1 MDQNQLSND
10 AFLINYPDMKVYK
23 ERVVHPNESFR
34 FMHMRLDR
42 FNGERHRHTQAE
54 LTWVSQGAGVRFVGD
69 SAAPFEAGDLVL
81 IGPDVPHLWVSHADD
96 AGKVHELSV
105 AQFPA
110 DLLQTLSVPEWGDV
124 SELLRRAALGL
135 VIREPVRSEVQAL
148 MLRMQS
154 EQGLTRLGLLIEIL
168 GLLITHPTS
177 LQTLSSA
184 SVGAAGGRD
193 SGQTDRRID
202 RVVRWIQEHL
212 AQNLCMEDAAAQVHV
227 SPAAFSRF
235 FRRSLGKTFT
245 EYVNDLRCTEAAIQ
259 LRKTDKPVATVALD
273 CGFTTLSHFNR
284 QFLQRH
290 GQTPRHYRKSA

>member
-1 MDQNQLSND
+1 
-10 AFLINYPDMKVYK
+10 MKVFK
-23 ERVVHPNESFR
+23 ERVVHPHESFR
-34 FMHMRLDR
+34 FMHMRLER

-54 LTWVSQGAGVRFVGD
+54 LTWVAQGAGVRFVGD
-69 SAAPFEAGDLVL
+69 SAASFEAGDLVL
-81 IGPDVPHLWVSHADD
+81 VGPDVPHLWVSHARD
-96 AGKVHELSV
+96 AGNVHELCV

-110 DLLQTLSVPEWGDV
+110 DLLQTMSVPEWGAV
-124 SELLRRAALGL
+124 SDLLRRAALGL
-135 VIREPVRSEVQAL
+135 VVQEPVRSVVQGL

-154 EQGLTRLGLLIEIL
+154 EEGLTRLALLLEIL
-168 GLLITHPTS
+168 GLLLAHPS
-177 LQTLSSA
+177 ALQTLSSA
-184 SVGAAGGRD
+184 SIHAVSGRD
-193 SGQTDRRID
+193 SDQTDRRID
-202 RVVRWIQEHL
+202 RVVRWIQDNL
-212 AQNLCMEDAAAQVHV
+212 AHNLRIEDAAAQVHV

-235 FRRSLGKTFT
+235 FRRTLGKTFT